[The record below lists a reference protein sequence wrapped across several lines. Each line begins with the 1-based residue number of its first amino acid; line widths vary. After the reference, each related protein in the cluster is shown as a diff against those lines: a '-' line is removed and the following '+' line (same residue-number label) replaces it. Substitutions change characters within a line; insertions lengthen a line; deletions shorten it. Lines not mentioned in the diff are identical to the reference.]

1 MASPA
6 GRVGDP
12 RKALRAGL
20 LSLQKAERHADGG
33 GQQALGAASDV
44 AVAAVRLML
53 QAPADGARQRAGLEA
68 LKLVTAVKARCAAAL
83 DAGAAPVVQRAVATF
98 ADDAAI
104 VDLGR
109 TVAQRLLGAENLG
122 PSPPPLDVG
131 ALTDDGEMLSLG
143 GASSLSSGDAIKR
156 PTRGSSKRLERRVQQ
171 DAALF
176 RSYAV
181 SEDNARRLLE
191 MFPGDDE
198 PRRSRARDRRDR
210 DPYGREARA
219 GERRRRHQ
227 SPERRAPSPGQR
239 QHDFAASFVQSMEP
253 PRSPEGSYAA
263 EPRNPMGDASVSS
276 AGTWFE
282 QGDPGDAPKLPRDA
296 SPPRQRSKSSEH
308 LRSGPAPGSEDSS
321 LSGVRSLGALRVGS
335 STLASTVKT
344 ASLESAA
351 PTRAAAAAGAYAEA
365 PAPSEDAPPPMIH
378 TARTASP
385 TPGSRK
391 RPRRGDD
398 ARPRTAD
405 ERPRTADAAAP
416 PPGRLEGVD
425 VDELLGASRDKAIL
439 AADASRPE
447 HELALLENR
456 SVGTRVTFDGESL
469 SQSAAHE
476 TVSLEEQKTL
486 EGSEASPFPLT
497 SIEEDMADLTE
508 AVGGP
513 YCDIDAELFLSA
525 HGLAPRIPRKKT
537 VRLLERLFAP
547 PVGTLTLDQARFLSA
562 LDFTR
567 RERNMIAATRAA
579 DGGGGGGAGTARGWT
594 AALSR
599 VTGGELADDPVIEDE
614 EARLRARRRDFTVMG
629 TARNEAALRAGDA
642 AVQGHVLLERGD
654 VPGVGRLGRSPTKQE
669 RPGPALDPIVVK
681 PSEANRLNHA
691 SAVIREQSKV
701 AAAARRVITDA
712 AARDEPP
719 ALAAAGAHLV
729 HATHDG
735 TANGALKVA
744 DPMPLYDLLRLLDPK
759 ERGYC
764 KASEFKTAIRC
775 AAGNALSDK
784 EIDHLAGHYAIGGGH
799 AEDEEPDE
807 RLGLRTEGRARSGAG
822 FYGAEGKDPL
832 AEPLVD
838 YNLFISSAKLGAAFG
853 QALPSVPSAPWFDLQ
868 RRELGEP
875 APLVA
880 RTLRGADGRRKGVH
894 EQRSTAGSWDA
905 YLRRVKEDRSGAFA
919 YLVRRG
925 FKALRHSRATL
936 ACRRWLVLTAR
947 RGAAVLDLKARAR
960 LAYAHWMRQVAAD
973 AWLKR
978 RVESARRLV
987 ERRADA
993 TRFLA
998 IKARLA
1004 NQLAEALARG
1014 RANANRAHELYYN
1027 RCVAYEYLRRR
1038 GVKSKALSTDMQ
1050 AAQENLSR
1058 LGTNAVATQV
1068 MRQMAREWLSAR
1080 SRRVMDAYNEQCR
1093 VAEELREMAKKVFAQ
1108 QQLRFRDAEL
1118 LKQTAAK
1125 TAVHG
1130 PKRDANQFLM
1140 SKLGEA
1146 AIARVYRTQNAFESL
1161 LARATA
1167 CIAHCDNQDRAKK
1180 WLRSRVAGLRHVDEN
1195 RDEANGWLVAVGKHA
1210 KKTAVAQARARTW
1223 LVLQKDNLQRA
1234 QVIQKQGLAKKELA
1248 SAIQQ
1253 AKDKALGDKLRKK
1266 FPRRFAELEK
1276 LVRAEEKKVVKDRQK
1291 MSLEERVE
1299 LVVTDVFN
1307 QYDVDA
1313 SGEIDRTEFVAMMR
1327 NGLLLGLSEPP
1338 KRAALKDAFTQ
1349 IDIGRD
1355 GTVEFSEFYKWFT
1368 HARAKGKEGAKV
1380 APSLESIVPAKE
1392 RALTRMLKEY
1402 RSGALA
1408 LDAEDLKPPPPKKL
1422 EGAAS
1427 IRRPLA
1433 ELESTDKD
1441 RGSLDDRLRAK
1452 LEAKDAGPQ
1461 VVDSRGRVEEKAKKE
1476 DTVKKALMERREQ
1489 EMRGENDRASDAL
1502 LSDAKRVFAL
1512 IDVDGSGKLAT
1523 EEILRAIKEDE
1534 RVADFLKTTP
1544 NKLLQYFLVPAK
1556 VAVAMAEADADGDGE
1571 ISVDE
1576 WDALIQKALMAKLDI
1591 MGGRRVED
1599 DAFAE
1604 SFLALANQIYDI
1616 IDADGDENL
1625 DKQEMVK
1632 AVQHDEDVIE
1642 FLVMCKVT
1650 ELQDLLVPS
1659 KLSRALDDIDADKDG
1674 IIQKREWMESI
1685 DRALKAC
1692 LAARAEERED
1702 DDRFSIEFLSLA
1714 REVFQLIDTD
1724 GSASLDKDE
1733 IVRGVEVNGDV
1744 QKFLISCGN
1753 QYLQYLLVPA
1763 RVKAMLWE
1771 LDTDHDESISLEEWD
1786 AAIDSALK
1794 TKLDARRAGRE
1805 RDRKA
1810 AVDEQLQAA
1819 LKVNAKTLEMAKLGK
1834 KPAGGWPTMGKDGN
1848 VRGGESR
1855 EQLLGLTP
1863 EQLAE
1868 QARLEKEALKAAFV
1882 ARPKNAKGIAISDRR
1897 SRLCIVM

>member
-109 TVAQRLLGAENLG
+109 VVAQRPRRGERG

-131 ALTDDGEMLSLG
+131 ALTDDGEMLCLG

-156 PTRGSSKRLERRVQQ
+156 PTRGSSTRLERRVQQ

-176 RSYAV
+176 RSYA
-181 SEDNARRLLE
+181 
-191 MFPGDDE
+191 
-198 PRRSRARDRRDR
+198 
-210 DPYGREARA
+210 
-219 GERRRRHQ
+219 
-227 SPERRAPSPGQR
+227 
-239 QHDFAASFVQSMEP
+239 SMEP

-308 LRSGPAPGSEDSS
+308 LRSGPPGSEESS
-321 LSGVRSLGALRVGS
+321 LSGARSLGALRVGS
-335 STLASTVKT
+335 STLVSTPQ
-344 ASLESAA
+344 AA
-351 PTRAAAAAGAYAEA
+351 
-365 PAPSEDAPPPMIH
+365 
-378 TARTASP
+378 
-385 TPGSRK
+385 
-391 RPRRGDD
+391 RRGDD

-405 ERPRTADAAAP
+405 ERPRTADAATP
-416 PPGRLEGVD
+416 PPGRLAGVD

-599 VTGGELADDPVIEDE
+599 VTGGELVDDPVVEDE

-642 AVQGHVLLERGD
+642 AVQGHVLLKNDD
-654 VPGVGRLGRSPTKQE
+654 VSGVGPLGRSPAKQE

-701 AAAARRVITDA
+701 AAAARRA
-712 AARDEPP
+712 
-719 ALAAAGAHLV
+719 
-729 HATHDG
+729 
-735 TANGALKVA
+735 
-744 DPMPLYDLLRLLDPK
+744 
-759 ERGYC
+759 
-764 KASEFKTAIRC
+764 
-775 AAGNALSDK
+775 
-784 EIDHLAGHYAIGGGH
+784 
-799 AEDEEPDE
+799 
-807 RLGLRTEGRARSGAG
+807 
-822 FYGAEGKDPL
+822 
-832 AEPLVD
+832 
-838 YNLFISSAKLGAAFG
+838 SAKLGAAFG
-853 QALPSVPSAPWFDLQ
+853 QALPSVPSAPWFNLQ

-875 APLVA
+875 APLVV

-978 RVESARRLV
+978 RVEGARRLM

-1038 GVKSKALSTDMQ
+1038 GIKSKALSTDMQ
-1050 AAQENLSR
+1050 AAQEDLSR

-1080 SRRVMDAYNEQCR
+1080 SRGVMDAYNEQCR

-1130 PKRDANQFLM
+1130 PKRDACQFLM

-1167 CIAHCDNQDRAKK
+1167 CIAHCDNQDRAKT
-1180 WLRSRVAGLRHVDEN
+1180 WLRSRVGGLRHVDEN

-1441 RGSLDDRLRAK
+1441 RGSLDDRLKAK
-1452 LEAKDAGPQ
+1452 LEAKDSGPQ
-1461 VVDSRGRVEEKAKKE
+1461 VVDSRGRVEEKAEKE

-1523 EEILRAIKEDE
+1523 EEILRAIREDE

>member
-109 TVAQRLLGAENLG
+109 VVAQRLLGAENLG

-156 PTRGSSKRLERRVQQ
+156 PTRGSSTRLERRVQQ

-198 PRRSRARDRRDR
+198 PRRSRARATATATATPTR
-210 DPYGREARA
+210 ARA

-263 EPRNPMGDASVSS
+263 EPPRTPMGDAR
-276 AGTWFE
+276 
-282 QGDPGDAPKLPRDA
+282 PIR
-296 SPPRQRSKSSEH
+296 RS
-308 LRSGPAPGSEDSS
+308 RR
-321 LSGVRSLGALRVGS
+321 RSLGARVGS
-335 STLASTVKT
+335 STLVSTVKT

-378 TARTASP
+378 TARRGVADA
-385 TPGSRK
+385 GSRK

-405 ERPRTADAAAP
+405 ERPRTADAATP
-416 PPGRLEGVD
+416 PPGRLAGVD
-425 VDELLGASRDKAIL
+425 VDELLGAPRDKAIL
-439 AADASRPE
+439 ARRRARPE

-486 EGSEASPFPLT
+486 EGSEASPFP
-497 SIEEDMADLTE
+497 SR
-508 AVGGP
+508 AVPERFRLHAAG
-513 YCDIDAELFLSA
+513 AE
-525 HGLAPRIPRKKT
+525 HDRG
-537 VRLLERLFAP
+537 
-547 PVGTLTLDQARFLSA
+547 D
-562 LDFTR
+562 
-567 RERNMIAATRAA
+567 
-579 DGGGGGGAGTARGWT
+579 ARGRRRRRRRRGHG
-594 AALSR
+594 ARLDRGALAR
-599 VTGGELADDPVIEDE
+599 TGGELVDDPVVEDE

-642 AVQGHVLLERGD
+642 AVQGHVLLKNDD
-654 VPGVGRLGRSPTKQE
+654 VSGVGPLGRSPAKQE

-701 AAAARRVITDA
+701 AAAARARVIIADA
-712 AARDEPP
+712 RAPRTNRRRA
-719 ALAAAGAHLV
+719 AAAGAHLV

-764 KASEFKTAIRC
+764 KASEFKAAIAAR
-775 AAGNALSDK
+775 AGNALSDK

-807 RLGLRTEGRARSGAG
+807 RLGLRTEGARAPRIQPLVWVVLTKLQNSLARSNRSAERRG

-853 QALPSVPSAPWFDLQ
+853 QALPSVPSAPWFNLQ

-875 APLVA
+875 A
-880 RTLRGADGRRKGVH
+880 R
-894 EQRSTAGSWDA
+894 
-905 YLRRVKEDRSGAFA
+905 
-919 YLVRRG
+919 
-925 FKALRHSRATL
+925 
-936 ACRRWLVLTAR
+936 
-947 RGAAVLDLKARAR
+947 
-960 LAYAHWMRQVAAD
+960 VAAD

-978 RVESARRLV
+978 RVEGARRLM

-1038 GVKSKALSTDMQ
+1038 GIKSKALSTDMQ
-1050 AAQENLSR
+1050 AAQEDLSR

-1080 SRRVMDAYNEQCR
+1080 SRGVMDAYNEQCR

-1130 PKRDANQFLM
+1130 PKRDACQFLM

-1167 CIAHCDNQDRAKK
+1167 CIAHCDNQDRAKT
-1180 WLRSRVAGLRHVDEN
+1180 WLRSRVGGLRHVDEN

-1441 RGSLDDRLRAK
+1441 RGSLDDRLKAK
-1452 LEAKDAGPQ
+1452 LEAKDSGPQ
-1461 VVDSRGRVEEKAKKE
+1461 VVDSRGRVEEKAEKE

-1523 EEILRAIKEDE
+1523 EEILRAIREDE

>member
-1 MASPA
+1 M
-6 GRVGDP
+6 
-12 RKALRAGL
+12 
-20 LSLQKAERHADGG
+20 
-33 GQQALGAASDV
+33 
-44 AVAAVRLML
+44 
-53 QAPADGARQRAGLEA
+53 
-68 LKLVTAVKARCAAAL
+68 
-83 DAGAAPVVQRAVATF
+83 
-98 ADDAAI
+98 
-104 VDLGR
+104 
-109 TVAQRLLGAENLG
+109 
-122 PSPPPLDVG
+122 
-131 ALTDDGEMLSLG
+131 
-143 GASSLSSGDAIKR
+143 
-156 PTRGSSKRLERRVQQ
+156 
-171 DAALF
+171 
-176 RSYAV
+176 
-181 SEDNARRLLE
+181 
-191 MFPGDDE
+191 
-198 PRRSRARDRRDR
+198 
-210 DPYGREARA
+210 
-219 GERRRRHQ
+219 
-227 SPERRAPSPGQR
+227 
-239 QHDFAASFVQSMEP
+239 
-253 PRSPEGSYAA
+253 
-263 EPRNPMGDASVSS
+263 
-276 AGTWFE
+276 
-282 QGDPGDAPKLPRDA
+282 
-296 SPPRQRSKSSEH
+296 
-308 LRSGPAPGSEDSS
+308 
-321 LSGVRSLGALRVGS
+321 
-335 STLASTVKT
+335 
-344 ASLESAA
+344 
-351 PTRAAAAAGAYAEA
+351 
-365 PAPSEDAPPPMIH
+365 
-378 TARTASP
+378 
-385 TPGSRK
+385 
-391 RPRRGDD
+391 
-398 ARPRTAD
+398 
-405 ERPRTADAAAP
+405 
-416 PPGRLEGVD
+416 
-425 VDELLGASRDKAIL
+425 
-439 AADASRPE
+439 
-447 HELALLENR
+447 
-456 SVGTRVTFDGESL
+456 
-469 SQSAAHE
+469 
-476 TVSLEEQKTL
+476 
-486 EGSEASPFPLT
+486 
-497 SIEEDMADLTE
+497 
-508 AVGGP
+508 
-513 YCDIDAELFLSA
+513 
-525 HGLAPRIPRKKT
+525 
-537 VRLLERLFAP
+537 
-547 PVGTLTLDQARFLSA
+547 
-562 LDFTR
+562 
-567 RERNMIAATRAA
+567 
-579 DGGGGGGAGTARGWT
+579 
-594 AALSR
+594 
-599 VTGGELADDPVIEDE
+599 
-614 EARLRARRRDFTVMG
+614 
-629 TARNEAALRAGDA
+629 
-642 AVQGHVLLERGD
+642 
-654 VPGVGRLGRSPTKQE
+654 
-669 RPGPALDPIVVK
+669 
-681 PSEANRLNHA
+681 
-691 SAVIREQSKV
+691 
-701 AAAARRVITDA
+701 
-712 AARDEPP
+712 
-719 ALAAAGAHLV
+719 
-729 HATHDG
+729 
-735 TANGALKVA
+735 
-744 DPMPLYDLLRLLDPK
+744 
-759 ERGYC
+759 
-764 KASEFKTAIRC
+764 
-775 AAGNALSDK
+775 
-784 EIDHLAGHYAIGGGH
+784 
-799 AEDEEPDE
+799 
-807 RLGLRTEGRARSGAG
+807 
-822 FYGAEGKDPL
+822 
-832 AEPLVD
+832 
-838 YNLFISSAKLGAAFG
+838 
-853 QALPSVPSAPWFDLQ
+853 
-868 RRELGEP
+868 
-875 APLVA
+875 
-880 RTLRGADGRRKGVH
+880 
-894 EQRSTAGSWDA
+894 
-905 YLRRVKEDRSGAFA
+905 
-919 YLVRRG
+919 
-925 FKALRHSRATL
+925 
-936 ACRRWLVLTAR
+936 
-947 RGAAVLDLKARAR
+947 
-960 LAYAHWMRQVAAD
+960 
-973 AWLKR
+973 
-978 RVESARRLV
+978 

-1038 GVKSKALSTDMQ
+1038 GIKSKALSTDMQ
-1050 AAQENLSR
+1050 AAQEDLSR

-1080 SRRVMDAYNEQCR
+1080 SRGVMDAYNEQCR

-1130 PKRDANQFLM
+1130 PKRDACQFLM

-1167 CIAHCDNQDRAKK
+1167 CIAHCDNQDRAKT
-1180 WLRSRVAGLRHVDEN
+1180 WLRSRVGGLRHVDEN

-1253 AKDKALGDKLRKK
+1253 AKDKALGDKLKKK

-1291 MSLEERVE
+1291 TSLEERVE

-1392 RALTRMLKEY
+1392 RALTRMLREY

-1452 LEAKDAGPQ
+1452 LEAKDSGPQ

>member
-1 MASPA
+1 M
-6 GRVGDP
+6 
-12 RKALRAGL
+12 
-20 LSLQKAERHADGG
+20 
-33 GQQALGAASDV
+33 
-44 AVAAVRLML
+44 
-53 QAPADGARQRAGLEA
+53 
-68 LKLVTAVKARCAAAL
+68 
-83 DAGAAPVVQRAVATF
+83 
-98 ADDAAI
+98 
-104 VDLGR
+104 
-109 TVAQRLLGAENLG
+109 
-122 PSPPPLDVG
+122 
-131 ALTDDGEMLSLG
+131 
-143 GASSLSSGDAIKR
+143 
-156 PTRGSSKRLERRVQQ
+156 
-171 DAALF
+171 
-176 RSYAV
+176 
-181 SEDNARRLLE
+181 
-191 MFPGDDE
+191 
-198 PRRSRARDRRDR
+198 
-210 DPYGREARA
+210 
-219 GERRRRHQ
+219 
-227 SPERRAPSPGQR
+227 
-239 QHDFAASFVQSMEP
+239 
-253 PRSPEGSYAA
+253 
-263 EPRNPMGDASVSS
+263 
-276 AGTWFE
+276 
-282 QGDPGDAPKLPRDA
+282 
-296 SPPRQRSKSSEH
+296 
-308 LRSGPAPGSEDSS
+308 
-321 LSGVRSLGALRVGS
+321 
-335 STLASTVKT
+335 
-344 ASLESAA
+344 
-351 PTRAAAAAGAYAEA
+351 
-365 PAPSEDAPPPMIH
+365 
-378 TARTASP
+378 
-385 TPGSRK
+385 
-391 RPRRGDD
+391 
-398 ARPRTAD
+398 
-405 ERPRTADAAAP
+405 
-416 PPGRLEGVD
+416 
-425 VDELLGASRDKAIL
+425 
-439 AADASRPE
+439 
-447 HELALLENR
+447 
-456 SVGTRVTFDGESL
+456 
-469 SQSAAHE
+469 
-476 TVSLEEQKTL
+476 
-486 EGSEASPFPLT
+486 
-497 SIEEDMADLTE
+497 
-508 AVGGP
+508 
-513 YCDIDAELFLSA
+513 
-525 HGLAPRIPRKKT
+525 
-537 VRLLERLFAP
+537 
-547 PVGTLTLDQARFLSA
+547 
-562 LDFTR
+562 
-567 RERNMIAATRAA
+567 
-579 DGGGGGGAGTARGWT
+579 
-594 AALSR
+594 
-599 VTGGELADDPVIEDE
+599 
-614 EARLRARRRDFTVMG
+614 
-629 TARNEAALRAGDA
+629 
-642 AVQGHVLLERGD
+642 
-654 VPGVGRLGRSPTKQE
+654 
-669 RPGPALDPIVVK
+669 
-681 PSEANRLNHA
+681 
-691 SAVIREQSKV
+691 
-701 AAAARRVITDA
+701 
-712 AARDEPP
+712 
-719 ALAAAGAHLV
+719 
-729 HATHDG
+729 
-735 TANGALKVA
+735 
-744 DPMPLYDLLRLLDPK
+744 
-759 ERGYC
+759 
-764 KASEFKTAIRC
+764 
-775 AAGNALSDK
+775 
-784 EIDHLAGHYAIGGGH
+784 
-799 AEDEEPDE
+799 
-807 RLGLRTEGRARSGAG
+807 
-822 FYGAEGKDPL
+822 
-832 AEPLVD
+832 
-838 YNLFISSAKLGAAFG
+838 
-853 QALPSVPSAPWFDLQ
+853 
-868 RRELGEP
+868 
-875 APLVA
+875 
-880 RTLRGADGRRKGVH
+880 
-894 EQRSTAGSWDA
+894 
-905 YLRRVKEDRSGAFA
+905 
-919 YLVRRG
+919 
-925 FKALRHSRATL
+925 
-936 ACRRWLVLTAR
+936 
-947 RGAAVLDLKARAR
+947 
-960 LAYAHWMRQVAAD
+960 
-973 AWLKR
+973 
-978 RVESARRLV
+978 

-1014 RANANRAHELYYN
+1014 PANANRAHELYYN

-1038 GVKSKALSTDMQ
+1038 GIKSKALSTDMQ
-1050 AAQENLSR
+1050 AAQEDLSR

-1080 SRRVMDAYNEQCR
+1080 SRGVMDAYNEQCR

-1130 PKRDANQFLM
+1130 PKRDACQFLM

-1167 CIAHCDNQDRAKK
+1167 CIAHCDNQDRAKT
-1180 WLRSRVAGLRHVDEN
+1180 WLRSRVGGLRHVDEN

-1234 QVIQKQGLAKKELA
+1234 
-1248 SAIQQ
+1248 Q

-1380 APSLESIVPAKE
+1380 APSLETS
-1392 RALTRMLKEY
+1392 
-1402 RSGALA
+1402 
-1408 LDAEDLKPPPPKKL
+1408 PPPPKKL

-1441 RGSLDDRLRAK
+1441 RGSLDDRLKAK
-1452 LEAKDAGPQ
+1452 LEAKDSGPQ
-1461 VVDSRGRVEEKAKKE
+1461 VVDSRGRVEEKAEKE

-1523 EEILRAIKEDE
+1523 EEISRAIREDE

-1556 VAVAMAEADADGDGE
+1556 VTIAMAEADADGDGE
-1571 ISVDE
+1571 IS
-1576 WDALIQKALMAKLDI
+1576 
-1591 MGGRRVED
+1591 
-1599 DAFAE
+1599 
-1604 SFLALANQIYDI
+1604 IYDI

-1724 GSASLDKDE
+1724 GSASST
-1733 IVRGVEVNGDV
+1733 RTRSSGASRSTAT

-1753 QYLQYLLVPA
+1753 QYLQYLLVPRA
-1763 RVKAMLWE
+1763 KAMLWE